1 MKGFS
6 VFFPMIFLLSLLAA
20 CDSGSQR
27 PIDREAL
34 REEMRN
40 REPKKLSEAQITA
53 EAFRQG
59 RMVAEAM
66 QAKLLNKL
74 QKAMKEGGVPAA
86 IEYCS
91 LQALPSIDSLS
102 KKHGL
107 SIRRSSLHFRNPANK
122 PDELEKQLLEAYQY
136 NKENK
141 LSLEENVQRIG
152 ETYLLYTQPIFINKP
167 LCLNCHGK
175 AGEEIATE
183 SLQLLDSLYPNDKAR
198 GYQMGDFRG
207 IWSIR
212 LSRKELVNAL

>member
-1 MKGFS
+1 MKRLAVS
-6 VFFPMIFLLSLLAA
+6 FFTILLISLLAA
-20 CDSGSQR
+20 CDPGSQR

-59 RMVAEAM
+59 KMAAEAM
-66 QAKLLNKL
+66 QARLFAKL
-74 QKAMKEGGVPAA
+74 QNAMKEGGIPAA

-91 LQALPSIDSLS
+91 LQALPSTDSLAS
-102 KKHGL
+102 EYGL
-107 SIRRSSLHFRNPANK
+107 GIRRTSLRLRNPANK
-122 PDELEKQLLEAYQY
+122 PDELERQLLEAYQY
-136 NKENK
+136 NKENQ
-141 LSLEENVQRIG
+141 LPLEENVQRIG
-152 ETYLLYTQPIFINKP
+152 ETHFLYTQPILIHQP
-167 LCLNCHGK
+167 LCLSCHGK
-175 AGEEIATE
+175 AGEEIAAE
-183 SLQLLDSLYPNDKAR
+183 SLQLLDSLYPNDRAR